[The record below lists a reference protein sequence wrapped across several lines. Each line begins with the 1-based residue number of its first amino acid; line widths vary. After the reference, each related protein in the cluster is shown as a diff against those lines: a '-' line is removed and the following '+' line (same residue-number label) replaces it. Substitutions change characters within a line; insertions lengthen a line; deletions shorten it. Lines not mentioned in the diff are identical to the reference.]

1 MKAAALTVWQP
12 WASLIAHGLKLC
24 ELRTWAPPADLERL
38 LIHAGKRSM
47 EPGDVSGWTFA
58 ALERKTGR
66 PDLPYGAIVAACEVE
81 DAYRVLA
88 APRQA
93 GGPCRAVSVFSGAEA
108 TLNTDPWGQWG
119 PGTVAWRL
127 MEVAPLAEP
136 VPCRGRQG
144 LWTPDGETLEAVRGQ
159 VDWRAA

>member
-1 MKAAALTVWQP
+1 MRALTVWQP

-24 ELRTWAPPADLERL
+24 ELRTWAPPAGLERL
-38 LIHAGKRSM
+38 LVHAGKRSM
-47 EPGDVSGWTFA
+47 QPGDVSGWTFA

-81 DAYRVLA
+81 DAFRVTR
-88 APRQA
+88 APGRA
-93 GGPCRAVSVFSGAEA
+93 GGVCRVESVFTGEPGWLA
-108 TLNTDPWGQWG
+108 TDPWGQWE

-127 MEVAPLAEP
+127 TAVEPLAVP
-136 VPCRGRQG
+136 VKCGGRQG

-159 VDWRAA
+159 VDWP